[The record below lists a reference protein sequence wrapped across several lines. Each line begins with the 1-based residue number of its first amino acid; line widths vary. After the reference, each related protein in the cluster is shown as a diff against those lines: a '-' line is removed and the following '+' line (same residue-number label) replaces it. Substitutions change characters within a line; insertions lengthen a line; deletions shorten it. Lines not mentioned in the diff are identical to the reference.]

1 MLILNEKIN
10 DNAILA
16 MWKVEETIDELLA
29 MLFNRPEHREAI
41 SKMGAEKRQKEYLV
55 SRVMLN
61 TVLNDDKTIA
71 HHPNGAPYITD
82 GSYNISIA
90 HTGQYVTILLHP
102 TAKVGIDI
110 ERITDKVVRVQSKF
124 LSEAEIAALDVNNSK
139 TQLTLLWAAKEA
151 LYKVMGVET
160 VDFVKHLSVA
170 PFSPYLDG
178 EMQAQESVTAAQ
190 QNYTLSYRV
199 FPEFVLVWTIA

>member
-16 MWKVEETIDELLA
+16 MWKVEESVEELLS
-29 MLFNRPEHREAI
+29 MLFNREEHRAAI

-61 TVLNDDKTIA
+61 AVLNDDKTIA
-71 HHPNGAPYITD
+71 YHPNGAPYITD
-82 GSYNISIA
+82 GSYNLSIA
-90 HTGQYVTILLHP
+90 HTGTYVTILLHK

-110 ERITDKVVRVQSKF
+110 ERMSDKVVRVQSKF
-124 LSEAEIAALDVNNSK
+124 LSDGELQMLDPTNNK
-139 TQLTLLWAAKEA
+139 THLTLLWAAKEA
-151 LYKVMGVET
+151 LYKVMGVEV
-160 VDFVKHLSVA
+160 VDFVTNLTVN
-170 PFSPYLDG
+170 PFKPYLDG
-178 EMQAQESVTAAQ
+178 EMTAEENVTPDHHK
-190 QNYTLSYRV
+190 YTLNYRV